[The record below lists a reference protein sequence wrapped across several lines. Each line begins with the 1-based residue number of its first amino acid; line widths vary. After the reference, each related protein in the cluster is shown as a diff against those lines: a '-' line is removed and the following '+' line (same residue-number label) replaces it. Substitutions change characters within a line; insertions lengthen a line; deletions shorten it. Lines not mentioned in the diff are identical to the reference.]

1 MHPYTRCDFGLCV
14 ALGEE
19 LLQWMVLREPHSCAA
34 RSNVFRSVTHPL
46 ANRHMDEFLQACQTP
61 LHGDT
66 MPPPPTPH
74 THTHTHPSEPCQE
87 LTQAEFE
94 KIQWSQLEEIM
105 GRDILA
111 KRFIDKEETGKVTV
125 TMRDVWRKLDI
136 NQESTITVH

>member
-1 MHPYTRCDFGLCV
+1 VPHVRMSFVASLTLSRTATWTSSYKHVRHHYMVTR
-14 ALGEE
+14 
-19 LLQWMVLREPHSCAA
+19 RPH
-34 RSNVFRSVTHPL
+34 
-46 ANRHMDEFLQACQTP
+46 
-61 LHGDT
+61 
-66 MPPPPTPH
+66 PPPHPP
-74 THTHTHPSEPCQE
+74 THTHPSEPCQE